1 MALQLP
7 PKPQPVGLIA
17 GSGRPPF
24 LVAQGIRKAGRPVV
38 IVGLQDHA
46 SPRLAYEADEFCW
59 AGLTRMGRWI
69 SVLRRKGVSE
79 AVMIGAVNKKHM
91 YLPWRLVRF
100 IPDFRT
106 ARLYYVRA
114 RRDKRDN
121 AMLLAAADELKSEG
135 IELVSSVKYCQEHLT
150 SSGLMTQTPVPRG
163 AQADVEFGW
172 RIARASADLDIG
184 QSIAVKECDIIAVEA
199 MEGTDAMIRR
209 AGRVCRSGGWTMIK
223 VARPQQDMRFDVP
236 TVGPS
241 TLRHLKDAKCCC
253 LVLEAD
259 RTLIVDKP
267 ATLALADR
275 MGIAIVGKTAS
286 VESS

>member
-1 MALQLP
+1 
-7 PKPQPVGLIA
+7 
-17 GSGRPPF
+17 
-24 LVAQGIRKAGRPVV
+24 
-38 IVGLQDHA
+38 
-46 SPRLAYEADEFCW
+46 
-59 AGLTRMGRWI
+59 
-69 SVLRRKGVSE
+69 
-79 AVMIGAVNKKHM
+79 
-91 YLPWRLVRF
+91 
-100 IPDFRT
+100 
-106 ARLYYVRA
+106 
-114 RRDKRDN
+114 
-121 AMLLAAADELKSEG
+121 
-135 IELVSSVKYCQEHLT
+135 LVSSVKYCQEHLT